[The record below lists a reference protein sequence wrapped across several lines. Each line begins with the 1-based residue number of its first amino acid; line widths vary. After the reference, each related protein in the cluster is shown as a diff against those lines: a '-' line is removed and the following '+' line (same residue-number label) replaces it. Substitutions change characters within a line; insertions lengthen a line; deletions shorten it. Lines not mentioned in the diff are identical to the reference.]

1 MFRITRFFLLLIF
14 LTGCAERQT
23 QFEKEKESVADS
35 LEIEIP
41 DTLVGMGSA
50 HDSLKDVF
58 PKFQMG
64 NIVFNTP
71 DTMQFGETRGIQL
84 LLSPKLTIQELEKQ
98 LEESGGVRQRRIR
111 ISRVMEANLTGRDFK
126 IDPITVALQLVN
138 PDGVTEW
145 RWEVTALD
153 AGRHNLYL
161 SMNAILEIDGKELPH
176 TIQTLYEVI
185 EVQITWQQRISG
197 FVAEHWKWLW
207 TAIVEPLIGWLW
219 ERRKQRAKEKK

>member
-1 MFRITRFFLLLIF
+1 MFRIASFFVLLIF

-23 QFEKEKESVADS
+23 QFENEKKSASDS
-35 LEIEIP
+35 LATEIP
-41 DTLVGMGSA
+41 DTLAGMRSA
-50 HDSLKDVF
+50 HDSLKEVF
-58 PKFQMG
+58 PQFQMG

-71 DTMQFGETRGIQL
+71 DTMKFGETRGIQL
-84 LLSPKLTIQELEKQ
+84 LLSPKLTFQELEKQ
-98 LEESGGVRQRRIR
+98 LEKSGEVRRRRIR
-111 ISRVMEANLTGRDFK
+111 ISQVMEANLTGRGFK

-145 RWEVTALD
+145 RWEVTSLE

-161 SMNAILEIDGKELPH
+161 TMNAILEIDGKELPH

-185 EVQITWQQRISG
+185 EVQVTWQQRVSG

-207 TAIVEPLIGWLW
+207 TAIVVPLVGWLW
-219 ERRKQRAKEKK
+219 ERRKQRTKEKK